1 MSFPSNI
8 RLGSKTTPI
17 KKIKGL
23 IAKKGIMG
31 QSHSFSDFSK
41 RWKVLLDADMD
52 AKDMSST
59 LLHESLHQ
67 VDAIK
72 GLKLSEGQ
80 VEKLSTSL
88 VYAMADKNAN
98 LRDAIEKIN
107 GVKGLKLS
115 DNQIQKLVASLR
127 YIIAHNPKYM
137 SVIRKVRQ

>member
-1 MSFPSNI
+1 MFPSNI
-8 RLGSKTTPI
+8 RMGKKTTPI
-17 KKIKGL
+17 SRVRGL

-41 RWKVLLDADMD
+41 RWKVLLDADMN
-52 AKDMSST
+52 AKDMADT
-59 LLHESLHQ
+59 MLHESVHQ
-67 VDAIK
+67 IDAIN

>member
-1 MSFPSNI
+1 MFPSNI
-8 RLGSKTTPI
+8 RMGSKTTPI

-23 IAKKGIMG
+23 IARKGIMG

-41 RWKVLLDADMD
+41 RWKVLLDADMN
-52 AKDMSST
+52 AKDMADT
-59 LLHESLHQ
+59 MLHESVHQ
-67 VDAIK
+67 IDAIK
-72 GLKLSEGQ
+72 GLKLSESQ

-88 VYAMADKNAN
+88 VYTMADKNAK

-115 DNQIQKLVASLR
+115 DKQIQKLVASLR

-137 SVIRKVRQ
+137 SVIRKVK